1 MLLPW
6 NVYILFNNSSVV
18 FIESILQI
26 LASYLYDNTKPNL
39 LIRDGYIFTKNG
51 KGKTEIVRED

>member
-1 MLLPW
+1 MIKE
-6 NVYILFNNSSVV
+6 YYY
-18 FIESILQI
+18 
-26 LASYLYDNTKPNL
+26 LASISQLPASYMYDITKPNL